1 MPIETL
7 SLKNKNLTE
16 ESHITE
22 DNSKNRPISISF
34 DNKIIGENAEI
45 PSEFNDE
52 NINNSIFETTNEVH
66 GDVSRTYNAEANSIS
81 FGNSIAKK
89 EANIEEE
96 GFFSKLGSN
105 IKSFF
110 YGNSSN
116 EVHEQRKELKT
127 ILSTDKSDITKLL
140 DFMKKEYPTEV
151 GLVKNMLSSIN
162 KSDSKKTRS
171 MNQLTEKALINL
183 VEKFKDKL
191 RNSELKAD
199 PEILKFI
206 NKLDKTNLL
215 EKMEERTE
223 AIHNFTVSVNNV
235 VKINNTILSKLTEI
249 RKTDPETADFL
260 KSLVSEFKDYEK
272 NPALFIMYGQYMKNV
287 LAMVE
292 NNDFDGLQDFNDKFE
307 VIFEKIKVEIKSEHT
322 DDQKKQAI
330 MSIIN
335 ENKELINFDI
345 IDNKSASSKKLQ
357 LSDIVEDIF
366 ENHDA
371 YSSTDNNSDV
381 TSSGQQMS
389 VGLGSR
395 LKPQVNM
402 SETTEN
408 QPLSISVAGVK
419 EPESLPNQTNTGVK
433 FNSALSASS
442 LHKEEPH
449 DESNSTQTTEA
460 LTVKQPRV
468 PRPFGKRI
476 GNIFKAIKNLT
487 RGNLGKHKAT
497 INTYLKDD
505 ILKFNSAMFEVK
517 ITATV
522 LKKVNTE
529 YFKEY
534 DKFTSQLTMINELLK
549 TNSIPNNDN
558 LEEDKK
564 TLDELIKKA
573 NEEQDLMDLS
583 INFVDTEAN
592 IVSLLENL
600 RNIIV
605 ELDLGLRAI
614 KNKTD
619 SKVQIDTDFL
629 KNVKENEKRYK
640 KLDQVRDIMNKIF
653 KSSKEVNMVN
663 VSDRVKRA
671 TFKSDLKVLALAIQE
686 LSAMGVSSAGVL

>member
-7 SLKNKNLTE
+7 SFKNNNLTE
-16 ESHITE
+16 ESHKIE
-22 DNSKNRPISISF
+22 DNSENRPISISF
-34 DNKIIGENAEI
+34 DNKIFVKNHEI
-45 PSEFNDE
+45 SSRFNDE

-66 GDVSRTYNAEANSIS
+66 GDVSRTYNAEANSLS
-81 FGNSIAKK
+81 FGNSIAEK

-110 YGNSSN
+110 YSKSSN
-116 EVHEQRKELKT
+116 EVHEQRKELKN
-127 ILSTDKSDITKLL
+127 ILSSDKNDITKLL

-151 GLVKNMLSSIN
+151 GLVKNMLSSVS

-171 MNQLTEKALINL
+171 MNPIAEKALINL

-191 RNSELKAD
+191 RNSDLKAD

-235 VKINNTILSKLTEI
+235 VKINNTILNKLTEI
-249 RKTDPETADFL
+249 RKIDPETADFL

-292 NNDFDGLQDFNDKFE
+292 NNDFDGLQAFNDKFE

-322 DDQKKQAI
+322 DEQKKQAI

-335 ENKELINFDI
+335 ANKEVINLDI
-345 IDNKSASSKKLQ
+345 IDNKSDSTEKLQ

-366 ENHDA
+366 ENPNA
-371 YSSTDNNSDV
+371 YSSTDNNSDL

-395 LKPQVNM
+395 SKPQVTM
-402 SETTEN
+402 SATSEEH
-408 QPLSISVAGVK
+408 PLSISVAGVK
-419 EPESLPNQTNTGVK
+419 EPEKLPNPTNTEVK
-433 FNSALSASS
+433 FNSALSAAS
-442 LHKEEPH
+442 LHEVQHH
-449 DESNSTQTTEA
+449 DEPPLTQTTEP

-468 PRPFGKRI
+468 PRTFGKRI
-476 GNIFKAIKNLT
+476 GGIFKAIRNLT
-487 RGNLGKHKAT
+487 RGNIGKHKAT

-549 TNSIPNNDN
+549 TNSIPNSDS
-558 LEEDKK
+558 LAEDKK

-583 INFVDTEAN
+583 INFVDNDAN
-592 IVSLLENL
+592 VVSLLENL

-614 KNKTD
+614 KNKTNA
-619 SKVQIDTDFL
+619 KVQIDTDFL

-653 KSSKEVNMVN
+653 KNSKEVNMIN